1 MGFTYWQTLPL
12 CPVDECH
19 SPYKSPSAFAG
30 NPFLSILE
38 ILAEEG
44 LLTQDE
50 LRASEYSHPYSARYE
65 WLDETRPSLFRKAFS
80 RINDQIKSDIKAFED
95 KERHWLPD
103 YALYMTLKKQF
114 GGKDWYLWEDIGLR
128 DHHTE
133 ALREARET
141 YS

>member
-1 MGFTYWQTLPL
+1 MSFKRSSGILMHISSLPGKYGIGTFGKEACSFINLLKKMGFTYWQTLPL

-30 NPFLSILE
+30 NPFFIDLE

-50 LRASEYSHPYSARYE
+50 LRASEYSHPYSAAYE

-80 RINDQIKSDIKAFED
+80 RINDQIKSDISTNS
-95 KERHWLPD
+95 LSSGM
-103 YALYMTLKKQF
+103 L
-114 GGKDWYLWEDIGLR
+114 
-128 DHHTE
+128 
-133 ALREARET
+133 
-141 YS
+141 